1 MLAFVRDAGQH
12 GACGGAME
20 DRGFS
25 VMAVTLFG
33 KWEVARL
40 PTREQAELRVRKLR
54 AEAERSPRGYVEYV
68 VRPMGERSE
77 R

>member
-1 MLAFVRDAGQH
+1 
-12 GACGGAME
+12 ME
-20 DRGFS
+20 DRDFS